1 MARFVDLYTTFYA
14 TLHRTLSRNFP
25 ACLWT
30 GDPGRREVALTFD
43 DGPHRRFTP
52 GLLKVLERWQVQA
65 SFFVLGCQVDNTPE
79 IARDIYQA
87 GHWIGLHGYW
97 HFPFLST
104 HGLKEDLERTRQSLA
119 QACHLDPTTI
129 CDVRPPFGFFTPET
143 LNALTDW
150 GYRPVMW
157 QVLADDSMHPGTS
170 VIVQRILQQT
180 TNGALIVLHD
190 GNDGC
195 GDVAEAT
202 DLIIQRLSA
211 QGYQFV
217 TIDALWQRRKI

>member
-1 MARFVDLYTTFYA
+1 VDLYTTFYS
-14 TLHRTLSRNFP
+14 TLHKTLSSNFP
-25 ACLWT
+25 ACLWS
-30 GDPGRREVALTFD
+30 GDPSRREVALTFD

-79 IARDIYQA
+79 IARDIYHA
-87 GHWIGLHGYW
+87 GHWIGLHGYQ
-97 HFPFLST
+97 HHPFLTT
-104 HGLKEDLERTRQSLA
+104 HGLKKDLERTRHALA
-119 QACHLDPTTI
+119 RACNLDPTTI
-129 CDVRPPFGFFTPET
+129 WDVRPPFGFFTPEILT
-143 LNALTDW
+143 ALTTW

-157 QVLADDSMHPGTS
+157 QVLADDSMHPGPS

-180 TNGALIVLHD
+180 TQGALIVLHD

-202 DLIIQRLSA
+202 DQIIQRLSSE
-211 QGYQFV
+211 GYQFV
-217 TIDALWQRRKI
+217 TVDDLWQRRNI

>member
-1 MARFVDLYTTFYA
+1 MDLYTSFYA
-14 TLHRTLSRNFP
+14 TIHRTLSRNFP
-25 ACLWT
+25 ACLWV
-30 GDPGRREVALTFD
+30 GDPSCREVALTFD
-43 DGPHRRFTP
+43 DGPHRQFTP
-52 GLLKVLERWQVQA
+52 ELLRVLEQRQVHA

-79 IARDIYQA
+79 IARAIYQA

-119 QACHLDPTTI
+119 RACNLDPTTI
-129 CDVRPPFGFFTPET
+129 CDVRPPFGFFTPEI
-143 LNALTDW
+143 LNALTTW

-157 QVLADDSMHPGTS
+157 QVLADDSMHPGTP

-202 DLIIQRLSA
+202 DLIIQKLSA
-211 QGYQFV
+211 EGYQFV
-217 TIDALWQRRKI
+217 TVDALWQRRKI